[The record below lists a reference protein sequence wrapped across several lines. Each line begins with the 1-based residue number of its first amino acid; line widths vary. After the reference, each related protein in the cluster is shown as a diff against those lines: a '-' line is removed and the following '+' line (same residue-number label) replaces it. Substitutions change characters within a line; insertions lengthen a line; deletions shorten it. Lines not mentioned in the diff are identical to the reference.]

1 MYKVIGISGSLRS
14 HSLNSLFLRAMAL
27 ISPQEVRFEISTTP
41 GSLPLFNPDLEY
53 HPPAKVRLWRQE
65 LHNAD
70 LILIVS
76 PEYAHGV
83 SGVIKNALDWLVSS
97 GELLDKPVAL
107 PNLSPVT
114 DLAWGQLRET
124 VTVMGGILSEACSPT
139 ATLATRYVLPGV
151 TAEELASSPL
161 TGPRLQKLWLE
172 IIRAVQQSL
181 SLA

>member
-53 HPPAKVRLWRQE
+53 QPPAKVRLWRQE

-76 PEYAHGV
+76 PRPPYIFHAIP
-83 SGVIKNALDWLVSS
+83 SRNSF
-97 GELLDKPVAL
+97 
-107 PNLSPVT
+107 
-114 DLAWGQLRET
+114 R
-124 VTVMGGILSEACSPT
+124 
-139 ATLATRYVLPGV
+139 
-151 TAEELASSPL
+151 
-161 TGPRLQKLWLE
+161 
-172 IIRAVQQSL
+172 
-181 SLA
+181 